1 MQPTSPAL
9 EPSPEKGHTT
19 FVEAALQHGPR
30 EAIDLHDEQSPPSGG
45 GCRAQSHTSNHSV
58 EPALEK

>member
-19 FVEAALQHGPR
+19 FVEA
-30 EAIDLHDEQSPPSGG
+30 